1 MGFLR
6 YVGVMSFS
14 IWDHLDE
21 LRSRLLKMGAVILVM
36 TLATFWAADWMLVWL
51 LKPAPLHPQTLTSLQ
66 PAGVFLQSMR
76 LALIS
81 GVVLSLPIVLSQVW
95 GFISPGLVAAE
106 RKVMRITLY
115 IGTLLFAAGVLFAYY
130 GVVPKALQFFWS
142 YSLHLGVQPSW
153 TIDAYLNFV
162 LMFLLSFGL
171 AFELPL
177 VLLLLIR
184 FGVLKR
190 EWIMEKRPFVI
201 VAIAIIAGVLT
212 PPDVISQL
220 MMGVPLWILF
230 ELSLFVSRWF
240 LPNP

>member
-1 MGFLR
+1 
-6 YVGVMSFS
+6 MSFS

-21 LRSRLLKMGAVILVM
+21 LRARLLKMLAVIFVM
-36 TLATFWAADWMLVWL
+36 TLAAFWASDWMLVWL
-51 LKPAPLHPQTLTSLQ
+51 LKPAPLNPRTLTSLQ

-81 GVVLSLPIVLSQVW
+81 GVVLSLPVVLSQVW
-95 GFISPGLVAAE
+95 GFISPGLTVAE
-106 RKVMRITLY
+106 RKVMMISLY
-115 IGTLLFAAGVLFAYY
+115 IGTLLFSGGVFFAYY

-142 YSLHLGVQPSW
+142 YSLHLGVQPAW
-153 TIDAYLNFV
+153 TIDAYLNFI
-162 LMFLLSFGL
+162 LMFLLSFGI

-190 EWIMEKRPFVI
+190 EWMIEKRPFAI
-201 VAIAIIAGVLT
+201 VVIAILAGALT
-212 PPDVISQL
+212 PPDVVSQL
-220 MMGVPLWILF
+220 MMGIPLWILF